1 MEGTSVGLKGVK
13 RGMDDLTGMYKMKNG
28 KKIGTIGVMSDEDE
42 KFIERN
48 HSDIQVVKIVLD
60 QRVPNKYMLVDAK
73 YVDIDKSGNSYAAKR
88 KRRTRRKKRSRRR

>member
-1 MEGTSVGLKGVK
+1 MEGKCVCLKGVK

-28 KKIGTIGVMSDEDE
+28 KTGTIGVMSDEDV
-42 KFIERN
+42 KFVKRN
-48 HSDIQVVKIVLD
+48 HSDIQVVKVALD

-73 YVDIDKSGNSYAAKR
+73 YVDMDKSGKSYASKR